1 MRPTIFILHNEPI
14 HQPILPY
21 VLVDAGHV
29 VETFERTDLLLGR
42 IEGCGWGCVVI
53 DSKQP
58 GKQGLEMQRAFRHR
72 KDEWPVIFVSG
83 DADIP
88 TVVAAMKNGAVDF
101 LTKPLDPPALLAAVD
116 AALRT
121 AERAAVKRAE
131 VQAVRMRW
139 ASLSP
144 SERKACRFAAQ
155 GLLNKQVAAELG
167 VTLATAHAHRT
178 SGMRKLRLD
187 NIMNLTRLLD
197 LVGDAE

>member
-72 KDEWPVIFVSG
+72 KDEWPLIFVSG
-83 DADIP
+83 HADIP

-101 LTKPLDPPALLAAVD
+101 LTKPLEPLALLGAVD
-116 AALRT
+116 EALRK
-121 AERAAVKRAE
+121 AEEAAARRAE
-131 VQAVRMRW
+131 VEAARKRW

-155 GLLNKQVAAELG
+155 GLLNKQLAAELG
-167 VTLATAHAHRT
+167 VTLSTAHAQRA
-178 SGMRKLRLD
+178 SGMRKLGISDGMILA
-187 NIMNLTRLLD
+187 RLLD
-197 LVGDAE
+197 LIGDAD